1 MSRTIAGAVI
11 MALLGGALP
20 VAAAG
25 AEATSAV
32 TAVPAPALPPLVSDV
47 DWSLA
52 PVHLGGAKRGALL
65 PVLYLSL
72 AGLNAFD
79 AHSTTRGVAGG
90 ATEANPLM
98 RSVAG
103 SPAAIWAVK
112 GGVTIA
118 SITVAERLWR
128 QHRRGSAIAVMV
140 ISNGMMAVVAARNA
154 SVIRQ
159 LR

>member
-1 MSRTIAGAVI
+1 MSRTIAGVVL
-11 MALLGGALP
+11 MALLGGSLPAAAADADASSVVTVVQPAALP
-20 VAAAG
+20 RLAG
-25 AEATSAV
+25 
-32 TAVPAPALPPLVSDV
+32 DV

-52 PVHLGGAKRGALL
+52 PVQLGGPKRGAVLPLL
-65 PVLYLSL
+65 YGTL

-98 RSVAG
+98 RAVVG
-103 SPAAIWAVK
+103 NPAAIWAVK

-118 SITVAERLWR
+118 SIAVAERLWR
-128 QHRRGSAIAVMV
+128 QHHRGSAIAVMV